1 MTSTCFGYRNGVLSK
16 RLKRV
21 ASSKLVPQIS
31 SYSFLVMVDGSVA
44 TFKAEEERVLGADLI
59 RQNAAALPRAE
70 ARIVPSASV
79 REGIF
84 VSWIF
89 HNFYIAEDN

>member
-1 MTSTCFGYRNGVLSK
+1 
-16 RLKRV
+16 
-21 ASSKLVPQIS
+21 
-31 SYSFLVMVDGSVA
+31 
-44 TFKAEEERVLGADLI
+44 LI